1 MSSKTKFFL
10 NWAQACQAG
19 PAKAGGKGWNLGRLA
34 RYGFPVPAGGVISAE
49 AYNLF
54 VEENDLIS
62 TRRKLSESI
71 TAANISEKATG
82 QCLADFR
89 LGIMSGRLPPE
100 VEKEIASWLESSG
113 NPGRPVAVR
122 SSASLEDSG
131 AASFAG
137 VHDSFLN
144 VTGVKNIAA
153 AIKGCYASLW
163 TPRALSYRRKLKIPD
178 EKLLPAV
185 VLMDMVKAEGAGIGF
200 TCDPKTGRRD
210 ILIINANYGLG
221 ESVAGGMV
229 EPDEYHV
236 CTDTIMPQIIKKLIG
251 KKEGKTV
258 EKEGG
263 GTVFL
268 GKDSIKNYKG
278 GQVLS
283 DENILKLALLVQRA
297 FEALGEG
304 EHHQD
309 VEWVYDGRDFF
320 LAQSRPVTSLPRY
333 TYSELKGQPDY
344 WSSANTK
351 DALPMV
357 LSTLTRKVVDS
368 SFGGIISAPFRA
380 VGYPILP
387 GLKYMRVYHGR
398 VYMNMSLIQW
408 EYFDAFGFTPAES
421 NEVAG
426 GHTPEIQIPPGKK
439 DDKRTI
445 RGRNWRK
452 VKLMLAISRFQ
463 SKAKQEFAVTR
474 GQAVTWFNCDLPAM
488 SDGALLEALE
498 KSSRL
503 AAAFTSIPGMMN
515 ISTGFP
521 AKMLT
526 NTLEKSFPGKG
537 STLAND
543 ILTGQGT
550 ITTAEHGYRLME
562 LAETARREPI
572 AREFFT
578 AVNYDTLLWEEELP
592 DSSAFKQAFQAYLEE
607 YGHRAVYEVDL
618 ANPRWREDPA
628 YLLGIVRSMLHTA
641 DSAKLRAAQREK
653 GERAWREIRRG
664 VSLFRRMLVRY
675 WAGKVVRGMEMR
687 EEARSGLVRM
697 LVPMRVIAL
706 DVGRRLAERGVLEEK
721 EDVFHCSFPDLAAIL
736 SGHWD
741 GRGLVVLVEDRKKR
755 KKYLESLVAPDVVAD
770 ELPQH
775 STAADVTSVTEGNS
789 LSGIGIATG
798 KITGTARPIRHPH
811 EGGRLNPGEV
821 LVAPSTDPGW
831 TPLFL
836 KASALIME
844 AGGTLSHG
852 AIVAREFGIPAVI
865 NVPGVMKVVKDGQ
878 TVTVDGEEGKIYL

>member
-10 NWAQACQAG
+10 DWAQACQAG

-54 VEENDLIS
+54 IKENDLIS
-62 TRRKLSESI
+62 TRRKMLERI
-71 TAANISEKATG
+71 TAANINEQAAG

-89 LGIMSGRLPPE
+89 VEIMSGTLPSG

-131 AASFAG
+131 ATSFAG

-144 VTGVKNIAA
+144 VTGVKNIAV

-163 TPRALSYRRKLKIPD
+163 TPRAVSYRRKLKIPD
-178 EKLLPAV
+178 EELLPAV
-185 VLMDMVKAEGAGIGF
+185 VIMDMVKAEAAGIGF
-200 TCDPKTGRRD
+200 TCDPKTGRQD
-210 ILIINANYGLG
+210 VLIINANYGLG
-221 ESVAGGMV
+221 ESVVGGMV

-236 CTDTIMPQIIKKLIG
+236 CTDIIMPKIIEKLIG

-268 GKDSIKNYKG
+268 GKDSIKDYKG

-283 DENILKLALLVQRA
+283 DENILKLALLIQRA
-297 FEALGEG
+297 FETLGEG
-304 EHHQD
+304 EQHQD

-320 LAQSRPVTSLPRY
+320 LTQSRPVTSLLRY
-333 TYSELKGQPDY
+333 TYPELKGQPDY

-368 SFGGIISAPFRA
+368 LFGGMASAPFRA

-387 GLKYMRVYHGR
+387 GLKYMRVYQGR
-398 VYMNMSLIQW
+398 VYMNMSLVQW
-408 EYFDAFGFTPAES
+408 EYFDALGFTPAES
-421 NEVAG
+421 NEAAG

-439 DDKRTI
+439 DKRAV
-445 RGRNWRK
+445 RHRSWRK

-463 SKAKQEFAVTR
+463 RKAKQEFAITR
-474 GQAVTWFNCDLPAM
+474 GQAATWFNCDLPVM
-488 SDGALLEALE
+488 SDGDLLTALE

-503 AAAFTSIPGMMN
+503 AAAYTSIPGVMN

-526 NTLEKSFPGKG
+526 DTLEKSFPGKG
-537 STLAND
+537 GALAND

-562 LAETARREPI
+562 LAEAARQEPA
-572 AREFFT
+572 ARVFFT
-578 AVNYDTLLWEEELP
+578 AVNYEPRLWKEKLP

-607 YGHRAVYEVDL
+607 YGHRTVYEGDL
-618 ANPRWREDPA
+618 ANPRWREDPT
-628 YLLGIVRSMLHTA
+628 YLLGIVRSMLHMA
-641 DSAKLRAAQREK
+641 DSAKLRATQREK
-653 GERAWREIRRG
+653 GERAWREIHKD

-675 WAGKVVRGMEMR
+675 WAGKAVRGMEMR

-697 LVPMRVIAL
+697 LVPMRAIAL
-706 DVGRRLAERGVLEEK
+706 DVGRRLVERGVLEKK

-770 ELPQH
+770 EIPRH
-775 STAADVTSVTEGNS
+775 STAADVTPVTEGNS
-789 LSGIGIATG
+789 LFGIGIATG
-798 KITGTARPIRHPH
+798 KITGTARLIRHPD

-844 AGGTLSHG
+844 AWGTLSHG

-865 NVPGVMKVVKDGQ
+865 NVPGVMKVIKDGQ
-878 TVTVDGEEGKIYL
+878 TVTVDGEEGKVYL

>member
-1 MSSKTKFFL
+1 MSLKIRFFL
-10 NWAQACQAG
+10 NWAEAYQAG
-19 PAKAGGKGWNLGRLA
+19 AAKAGGKGWNLGRLV
-34 RYGFPVPAGGVISAE
+34 RYGFPVPAGGVISTE
-49 AYNLF
+49 AYKLF
-54 VEENDLIS
+54 MEENSLMPA
-62 TRRKLSESI
+62 RRKLSESI
-71 TAANISEKATG
+71 TAANIGEKVAG
-82 QCLADFR
+82 QSLAGFR
-89 LGIMSGRLPPE
+89 DRIMSGMLPPG
-100 VEKEIASWLESSG
+100 VEKEVASWLKSSG

-137 VHDSFLN
+137 VHESFLN
-144 VTGVKNIAA
+144 VTGVENIAV

-163 TPRALSYRRKLKIPD
+163 TPRAVSYRRKFNIPD
-178 EKLLPAV
+178 EELLPAV
-185 VLMDMVKAEGAGIGF
+185 VIMDMVKAKAAGIGF

-210 ILIINANYGLG
+210 VLVINTNYGLG
-221 ESVAGGMV
+221 ESVVGGMV
-229 EPDEYHV
+229 EPDEYHLG
-236 CTDTIMPQIIKKLIG
+236 TDTFMPQIIEKLIG

-258 EKEGG
+258 PKEGG
-263 GTVFL
+263 GTFFL
-268 GKDSIKNYKG
+268 GQDSSKDYNG
-278 GQVLS
+278 GQVLA
-283 DENILKLALLVQRA
+283 DEDIVKLALLIQRV

-304 EHHQD
+304 EQHQD

-333 TYSELKGQPDY
+333 AYPELKRQPDY

-368 SFGGIISAPFRA
+368 LFGGMVSAPFRA

-387 GLKYMRVYHGR
+387 GLKYMRVYQGR
-398 VYMNMSLIQW
+398 VYMNMSLVQW
-408 EYFDAFGFTPAES
+408 EYFDALGFTPAES
-421 NEVAG
+421 NEAAG

-439 DDKRTI
+439 EDKRAV
-445 RGRNWRK
+445 RRRNWRK

-463 SKAKQEFAVTR
+463 RKAKQGFAVTR
-474 GQAVTWFNCDLPAM
+474 GQAVTWFNCDLPVM
-488 SDGALLEALE
+488 SDGDLLAALK

-503 AAAFTSIPGMMN
+503 AVAYTSIPGMMN

-526 NTLEKSFPGKG
+526 DTLEKSFPGKG
-537 STLAND
+537 GALASD

-562 LAETARREPI
+562 LSEAARKEP
-572 AREFFT
+572 ATREFFT
-578 AVNYDTLLWEEELP
+578 SVNYEPRLWEEKLP
-592 DSSAFKQAFQAYLEE
+592 DSSVFKQAFQAYLDE
-607 YGHRAVYEVDL
+607 YGHRAVYEGDL
-618 ANPRWREDPA
+618 ANPRWREDPT
-628 YLLGIVRSMLHTA
+628 YLLEIVRSMLHTA
-641 DSAKLRAAQREK
+641 DSAKMKAVQHEK
-653 GERAWREIRRG
+653 GERAWREIRSG

-675 WAGKVVRGMEMR
+675 WAGKTVRGMEMR

-706 DVGRRLAERGVLEEK
+706 DVGRRLAERGVLERK

-736 SGHWD
+736 AGHWE
-741 GRGLVVLVEDRKKR
+741 GRGLAMLVEDRKKR
-755 KKYLESLVAPDVVAD
+755 KQYLESLVAPDVVAD
-770 ELPQH
+770 ETPRRPN
-775 STAADVTSVTEGNS
+775 AARVTPATGGNS
-789 LSGIGIATG
+789 LSGIGISTG
-798 KITGTARPIRHPH
+798 RVTGTARLISHPD

-836 KASALIME
+836 KAAALIME
-844 AGGTLSHG
+844 TGGSLSHG

-865 NVPGVMKVVKDGQ
+865 NVPGVMKVIKDSQ
-878 TVTVDGEEGKIYL
+878 TVTVDGEEGKVYL